1 MWNNLATRHGWCTVI
16 AAWTAASV
24 MGLLA
29 GLTPAKLAAGE
40 PAEAHNVKLHEAV
53 ERGWVSVQVN
63 GRGYASGDSIVVQ
76 VRRICDHPLNVT
88 VAVGTVAKPVN
99 ENVQSMALTQ
109 VKYVF
114 DGHSWVAAKSM
125 VLHDKETR
133 KFLVEGY
140 CRDRAKP
147 APTRES
153 RFDIHGPDESNTAV
167 LVRAGGA
174 EATVKITQAALW
186 IQREQMNPEQAR
198 QQFGRGLS
206 QPEVEVAIRLAA
218 NQPAGAGFGVKP
230 DAAVGVEIANGGN
243 VNVGVQLSAI
253 RDAVQQIRQKAA
265 AAGNGRTD
273 RGGNRPQ
280 DRRPQRQQT
289 QPAQQAKDRP
299 LGGVFRR
306 VGEAVRQVQQ
316 VEVAVPG
323 RDANDD
329 NVGEAL
335 DKGAFQLRID
345 RG

>member
-1 MWNNLATRHGWCTVI
+1 MGNNLATRHGWCKLM

-24 MGLLA
+24 VGLMA
-29 GLTPAKLAAGE
+29 GLACAKLAAGE
-40 PAEAHNVKLHEAV
+40 PAEAHNVPLHEAV
-53 ERGWVSVQVN
+53 ERGWVSVQVS

-147 APTRES
+147 APTHKN
-153 RFDIHGPDESNTAV
+153 RFAIHGPDESNTAV

-218 NQPAGAGFGVKP
+218 NQPAGAGFGVAP
-230 DAAVGVEIANGGN
+230 AAAVGVDIANGGN
-243 VNVGVQLSAI
+243 VNVAVQLSAI
-253 RDAVQQIRQKAA
+253 RDAVRKIRQNKEDM
-265 AAGNGRTD
+265 GNGRAA

-280 DRRPQRQQT
+280 DRRPQPQQAE
-289 QPAQQAKDRP
+289 PAQQAEKRP
-299 LGGVFRR
+299 LGQLFRR

-329 NVGEAL
+329 NVGEAV